1 MENDLLAL
9 VTGNAVMIWVQQH
22 ALQVGVII
30 ALTVIAWLVVGW
42 LTTWLERR
50 FLGEKTDVSTHKL
63 VRTLAK
69 VTRWV
74 INAAI
79 LLVAIVLILREFGV
93 HTDLFLLAIQSWVIH
108 NGIRLA
114 ITVVIAYLAL
124 HFSGFLSTRMLA
136 LLQRDSSDPEIRKRA
151 DTLSAVVN
159 WVLRTGIL
167 IVAIMMS
174 LDALGLQ
181 IGPMIAAA
189 GIVGLAIG
197 FGAQSLVQDVIS
209 GFFILLE
216 DQVRVG
222 DVVQLNDRGGLVE
235 RITLRTIILRDQ
247 AGSVHYV
254 RNGKVDIVTN
264 MTKDYSRYVFD
275 VGVAYRENV
284 DEVIEVLKGIDEG
297 LRADPDYKDDILQ
310 PLEIL
315 GLDRFTDSA
324 VVIRARTTTKPIKQW
339 RVGREFNRRLKMKFD
354 ELGIEIPFP
363 HLTVYPGQDKKG
375 GSPTLRLALEE
386 IAPPAADQRPRI
398 SRRRSA
404 RTSPEA

>member
-22 ALQVGVII
+22 ALQIGVVI
-30 ALTVIAWLVVGW
+30 ALSVIAWFVVGW

-50 FLGEKTDVSTHKL
+50 FLGDKTDVSTHKL

-79 LLVAIVLILREFGV
+79 LLVATVLILREFGV

-108 NGIRLA
+108 NGIRFAL
-114 ITVVIAYLAL
+114 TVVIAYLAL
-124 HFSGFLSTRMLA
+124 HFSGFLSTRLMA

-159 WVLRTGIL
+159 WVLRTAIL

-174 LDALGLQ
+174 LDAIGLQ

-222 DVVQLNDRGGLVE
+222 DVVQLNDKGGLVE
-235 RITLRTIILRDQ
+235 RITLRTIILRDM

-254 RNGKVDIVTN
+254 RNGKIDIVTN

-284 DEVIEVLKGIDEG
+284 DEVIEVLKEIDAG
-297 LRADPDYKDDILQ
+297 LRADPDFKDDILQ
-310 PLEIL
+310 PIEIL
-315 GLDRFTDSA
+315 GLDRFADSA
-324 VVIRARTTTKPIKQW
+324 LIIKARTTTKPIKQW

-375 GSPTLRLALEE
+375 GSPALRLTMEDS
-386 IAPPAADQRPRI
+386 PPSAETADRRTP
-398 SRRRSA
+398 RRRPTPPKA
-404 RTSPEA
+404 

>member
-1 MENDLLAL
+1 MENELLAL
-9 VTGNAVMIWVQQH
+9 VNGNAVTIWIQQRG
-22 ALQVGVII
+22 LNVGVIV
-30 ALTVIAWLVVGW
+30 ALTVIAWFVVRW
-42 LTTWLERR
+42 LTAWLQRR
-50 FLGEKTDVSTHKL
+50 FLTEESDVSTHKL
-63 VRTLAK
+63 ARTLAK
-69 VTRWV
+69 VIRWV

-79 LLVAIVLILREFGV
+79 LLVATVLILREFGV
-93 HTDLFLLAIQSWVIH
+93 HTDLFLLAIQVWVIH
-108 NGIRLA
+108 NGIPFA

-124 HFSGFLSTRMLA
+124 RFSGFISARLLA
-136 LLQRDSSDPEIRKRA
+136 LLQRDSTDPEIRKRA

-167 IVAIMMS
+167 IVAIMMA

-222 DVVQLNDRGGLVE
+222 DVVQLNDKGGLVE
-235 RITLRTIILRDQ
+235 RITLRTIILRDL

-254 RNGKVDIVTN
+254 RNGKIDIVTN
-264 MTKDYSRYVFD
+264 MTKDYSRYVFN

-284 DEVIEVLKGIDEG
+284 DEVIEVLKQIDAG
-297 LRADPDYKDDILQ
+297 LRADPDFKDDILQ
-310 PLEIL
+310 PIEIM
-315 GLDRFTDSA
+315 GLDQFADSA
-324 VVIRARTTTKPIKQW
+324 LIIKARTTTKPIKQW

-375 GSPTLRLALEE
+375 GSPALRLAMEDS
-386 IAPPAADQRPRI
+386 APPAENAGRRAP
-398 SRRRSA
+398 RRRSIPPKA
-404 RTSPEA
+404 